1 MVMRISKHFTLEEMC
16 RTAQPFDN
24 TPGIQQVINLCF
36 GVHNILEPLRN
47 LLEKPIIIN
56 SGFRSKKVNEAVGG
70 VSNSQHL
77 QGLAADIR
85 VSPSDIPR
93 VFYILKALKHCDQV
107 LGGRSFIHISW
118 VVNGNPRQVYK
129 QNYYNY

>member
-1 MVMRISKHFTLEEMC
+1 MIKISKHFSLEELC
-16 RTAQPFDN
+16 RTSQPYEN
-24 TPGIQQVINLCF
+24 TPNTQQVINLCF

-85 VSPSDIPR
+85 VCPADIPR

-107 LGGRSFIHISW
+107 LGGKSFIHVSW
-118 VVNGNPRQVYK
+118 VINGCPRQEYI

>member
-1 MVMRISKHFTLEEMC
+1 MMRISKHFTLEEMC
-16 RTAQPFDN
+16 HTSKPFDN
-24 TPGIQQVINLCF
+24 TPGMQQVINLCF

-47 LLEKPIIIN
+47 MLKKPIVVN
-56 SGFRSKKVNEAVGG
+56 SGFRSKKVNESVDG

-85 VSPSDIPR
+85 VSPYDIPR
-93 VFYILKALKHCDQV
+93 VFSILKTLKHCDQV
-107 LGGRSFIHISW
+107 LGGRSFVHISW
-118 VVNGNPRQVYK
+118 IIEGSPRQEYI

>member
-1 MVMRISKHFTLEEMC
+1 MRISKHFTLEEMC
-16 RTAQPFDN
+16 HTSKPFDN
-24 TPGIQQVINLCF
+24 TPGMQQVINLCF

-47 LLEKPIIIN
+47 MLKKPIVVN
-56 SGFRSKKVNEAVGG
+56 SGFRSKKVNESVDG

-85 VSPSDIPR
+85 VSPYDIPR
-93 VFYILKALKHCDQV
+93 VFSILKTLKHCDQV
-107 LGGRSFIHISW
+107 LGGRSFVHISW
-118 VVNGNPRQVYK
+118 IIEGSPRQEYI

>member
-1 MVMRISKHFTLEEMC
+1 MIKISKHFSLEELC
-16 RTAQPFDN
+16 RTSQQYEN
-24 TPGIQQVINLCF
+24 TPNTQQVINLCF

-85 VSPSDIPR
+85 VSPYDIPR
-93 VFYILKALKHCDQV
+93 VFFILKTLKHCDQV
-107 LGGRSFIHISW
+107 LGGRSFVHISW
-118 VVNGNPRQVYK
+118 KVEGSPRQEYI

>member
-1 MVMRISKHFTLEEMC
+1 MIKISKHFSLEELC
-16 RTAQPFDN
+16 RTSQPYEN
-24 TPGIQQVINLCF
+24 TPNTQQVINLCF

-77 QGLAADIR
+77 QGLAADIH
-85 VSPSDIPR
+85 VSPSDMPR
-93 VFYILKALKHCDQV
+93 VFYILKTIKHCDQV
-107 LGGRSFIHISW
+107 LGGRSFVHISW
-118 VVNGNPRQVYK
+118 VINGNPRQQYV
-129 QNYYNY
+129 QNYYKY

>member
-1 MVMRISKHFTLEEMC
+1 MIKISKHFSLEELC
-16 RTAQPFDN
+16 RTSQPYEN
-24 TPGIQQVINLCF
+24 TPNTQQVINLCF

-56 SGFRSKKVNEAVGG
+56 SGFRSKNVNEAVGG

-85 VSPSDIPR
+85 VSPADIPR

-107 LGGRSFIHISW
+107 LGGRSFVHISW
-118 VVNGNPRQVYK
+118 KVDSSPRQEYI

>member
-1 MVMRISKHFTLEEMC
+1 MIRISKHFTLEEMC
-16 RTAQPFDN
+16 HTSQPFDN
-24 TPGIQQVINLCF
+24 TPSVQQIINLCF

-85 VSPSDIPR
+85 VCHADIQR

-107 LGGRSFIHISW
+107 LGGRSFVHISW
-118 VVNGNPRQVYK
+118 KVDGSPRQEYI

>member
-1 MVMRISKHFTLEEMC
+1 MRISKHFTLEEMC
-16 RTAQPFDN
+16 HTSQPFDN
-24 TPGIQQVINLCF
+24 TPNLQQVINLCF
-36 GVHNILEPLRN
+36 GIHNILEPLRN

-85 VSPSDIPR
+85 VSSSDILR
-93 VFYILKALKHCDQV
+93 VFCILKTLKHCDQV
-107 LGGRSFIHISW
+107 LGGKSFIHISW
-118 VVNGNPRQVYK
+118 VINGSPRQQYK

>member
-1 MVMRISKHFTLEEMC
+1 MRISKHFTLEEMC
-16 RTAQPFDN
+16 HTSQPYDN
-24 TPGIQQVINLCF
+24 TPNTQQVINLCF

-56 SGFRSKKVNEAVGG
+56 SGFRSEMVNKAVGG
-70 VSNSQHL
+70 VPKSQHL

-85 VSPSDIPR
+85 VYPADIPR
-93 VFYILKALKHCDQV
+93 VFYFLKALKHCDQV
-107 LGGRSFIHISW
+107 LGGKSFVHISW
-118 VVNGNPRQVYK
+118 RVDDNPRQEYI

>member
-1 MVMRISKHFTLEEMC
+1 MIKISKHFSLEELC
-16 RTAQPFDN
+16 RTSQPYENIPN
-24 TPGIQQVINLCF
+24 TQQVINLCF

-85 VSPSDIPR
+85 VSNTDIPR

-107 LGGRSFIHISW
+107 LG
-118 VVNGNPRQVYK
+118 
-129 QNYYNY
+129 

>member
-1 MVMRISKHFTLEEMC
+1 MIKISKHFSLEELC
-16 RTAQPFDN
+16 RTSQPYENIPN
-24 TPGIQQVINLCF
+24 TQHVINLCF

-85 VSPSDIPR
+85 VSPYDIPR
-93 VFYILKALKHCDQV
+93 VFFILKTLKHCDQV
-107 LGGRSFIHISW
+107 LGGHSFIHISW
-118 VVNGNPRQVYK
+118 KVDGNPRQEYI

>member
-1 MVMRISKHFTLEEMC
+1 MIKISKHFSLEELC
-16 RTAQPFDN
+16 RTSQPYDN
-24 TPGIQQVINLCF
+24 TPNTQQVINLCF

-56 SGFRSKKVNEAVGG
+56 SGFRSVQVNKAVGG
-70 VSNSQHL
+70 VPNSQHL

-85 VSPSDIPR
+85 VCPADIQR

-118 VVNGNPRQVYK
+118 KIDGNPRQEYI

>member
-1 MVMRISKHFTLEEMC
+1 MIKISKHFSLEELC
-16 RTAQPFDN
+16 RTSQPYEN
-24 TPGIQQVINLCF
+24 TPNTQQVINLCF

-85 VSPSDIPR
+85 VSPADIPR

-107 LGGRSFIHISW
+107 LGGRSFVHISW
-118 VVNGNPRQVYK
+118 KVDSSPRQEYI

>member
-1 MVMRISKHFTLEEMC
+1 MIKISKHFSLEELC
-16 RTAQPFDN
+16 RTSQPYEN
-24 TPGIQQVINLCF
+24 TPSTQQVINLCF

-85 VSPSDIPR
+85 VSPFDIPR
-93 VFYILKALKHCDQV
+93 VFFILKTLKHCDQV
-107 LGGRSFIHISW
+107 LGGRSFVHISW
-118 VVNGNPRQVYK
+118 KVEGSPRQEYI

>member
-1 MVMRISKHFTLEEMC
+1 MIRISKHFTLEEMC
-16 RTAQPFDN
+16 RTSKPFDN
-24 TPGIQQVINLCF
+24 TPNTQQVINLCF

-56 SGFRSKKVNEAVGG
+56 SGFRSEKVNKAVGG
-70 VSNSQHL
+70 VPKSQHL

-93 VFYILKALKHCDQV
+93 VFYILKAL
-107 LGGRSFIHISW
+107 
-118 VVNGNPRQVYK
+118 
-129 QNYYNY
+129 

>member
-1 MVMRISKHFTLEEMC
+1 MRISKHFTLEEMC
-16 RTAQPFDN
+16 HTSQPFDN
-24 TPGIQQVINLCF
+24 TPSVQQVINLCF
-36 GVHNILEPLRN
+36 GVNNILEPLRN

-56 SGFRSKKVNEAVGG
+56 SGFRSEKVNKAVGG
-70 VSNSQHL
+70 VPKSQHL

-85 VSPSDIPR
+85 VCPADIPR

-107 LGGRSFIHISW
+107 LGGKSFIHVSW
-118 VVNGNPRQVYK
+118 IINGCPRQEYI

>member
-1 MVMRISKHFTLEEMC
+1 MRISKHFTLEEMC
-16 RTAQPFDN
+16 RTSQPFDN
-24 TPGIQQVINLCF
+24 NPGMQQVINLCF

-47 LLEKPIIIN
+47 LLGKPIIIN

-85 VSPSDIPR
+85 VCPADIPR

-107 LGGRSFIHISW
+107 LGGRSFVHISW
-118 VVNGNPRQVYK
+118 VINGNPRQEYV
-129 QNYYNY
+129 QNYYKY

>member
-1 MVMRISKHFTLEEMC
+1 MIKISKHFSLEELC
-16 RTAQPFDN
+16 RTSQPYEN
-24 TPGIQQVINLCF
+24 TPNTQQIINLCF

-85 VSPSDIPR
+85 VCPADIPR

-107 LGGRSFIHISW
+107 LGGRSFVHISW
-118 VVNGNPRQVYK
+118 KVDGIPRQEYK

>member
-1 MVMRISKHFTLEEMC
+1 MIKISKHFSLEELC
-16 RTAQPFDN
+16 RTSQPFKN
-24 TPGIQQVINLCF
+24 TPNTQQVINLCF

-56 SGFRSKKVNEAVGG
+56 SGFRSVQVNKAVGG
-70 VSNSQHL
+70 VHNSQHL

-85 VSPSDIPR
+85 VCPDDIPR

-107 LGGRSFIHISW
+107 LGGRSFVHISW
-118 VVNGNPRQVYK
+118 VVNGNPRQEYK

>member
-1 MVMRISKHFTLEEMC
+1 MIKISKHFSLEELC
-16 RTAQPFDN
+16 RTSQPYEN
-24 TPGIQQVINLCF
+24 TPNTQQVINLCF

-56 SGFRSKKVNEAVGG
+56 SGFRSVQVNKAVGG
-70 VSNSQHL
+70 VPNSQHL

-85 VSPSDIPR
+85 VCHADIPR

-107 LGGRSFIHISW
+107 LGGKSFVHISW
-118 VVNGNPRQVYK
+118 KVDGNPRQEYV

>member
-16 RTAQPFDN
+16 HTSQPFDN
-24 TPGIQQVINLCF
+24 TPNTQQIINLCF

-70 VSNSQHL
+70 VPKSQHL

-85 VSPSDIPR
+85 VCPADIPR

-107 LGGRSFIHISW
+107 LGGRSFVHISW
-118 VVNGNPRQVYK
+118 KVEGSPRQEYK